1 MANSTGEERDV
12 RALERAYDEAW
23 TSGDLARLLSFF
35 VPEAVIVT
43 PYGDVLKGISDIEE
57 GLRAVMSQP
66 SRGRHTSTINAVRF
80 VTAEVAIVEG
90 RAVLDTDEGQATE
103 ENHPLLHSFSDVVVK
118 RGGAWRIAHV
128 RAYGFIS

>member
-66 SRGRHTSTINAVRF
+66 SRGTHTSTINAVRF
-80 VTAEVAIVEG
+80 VTADVAIVDG
-90 RAVLDTDEGQATE
+90 RAVLDTDAGQATE

-118 RGGAWRIAHV
+118 RDGAWRIAHV